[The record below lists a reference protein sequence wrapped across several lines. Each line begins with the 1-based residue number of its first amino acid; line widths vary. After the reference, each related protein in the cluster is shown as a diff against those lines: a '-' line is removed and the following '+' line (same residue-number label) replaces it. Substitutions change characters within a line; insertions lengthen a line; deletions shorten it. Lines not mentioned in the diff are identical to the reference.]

1 MIELT
6 LDNPASNKFVE
17 HIGKFIINFGVIEM
31 TIIELCDALSQD
43 PVLTR
48 LAHRALLSRRIDILK
63 EQIKAATLP
72 IETEETLLNHLKEL
86 RPFIELRNILAH
98 NPLIFAFPN
107 SDPTLSPL
115 VSGIMNMRPKDKTK
129 DGEIVGSDEL
139 LGGVNNTSR
148 LARLLLGELETIRD
162 LQK

>member
-1 MIELT
+1 
-6 LDNPASNKFVE
+6 
-17 HIGKFIINFGVIEM
+17 
-31 TIIELCDALSQD
+31 LCDALSQD

-63 EQIKAATLP
+63 EQVKAATLP
-72 IETEETLLNHLKEL
+72 
-86 RPFIELRNILAH
+86 IELRNILAH

-115 VSGIMNMRPKDKTK
+115 ASGIMNMRPKDKTK
-129 DGEIVGSDEL
+129 DGEIVGLDEL

-148 LARLLLGELETIRD
+148 LARLLHGELEIIRD